1 MPACHP
7 CVTTAQLPPRLG
19 FADPGKSIAAV
30 CRWPARGEETGTG
43 EREGLRRGGDG
54 EGAGA
59 PQGHEERQQDHVVGE
74 GLDGEDPEALVSHL
88 GVWRIPPEDAA
99 PSSRPG
105 EPRLL
110 PEPMESTETLPNADR

>member
-1 MPACHP
+1 MEK
-7 CVTTAQLPPRLG
+7 V
-19 FADPGKSIAAV
+19 
-30 CRWPARGEETGTG
+30 
-43 EREGLRRGGDG
+43 
-54 EGAGA
+54 
-59 PQGHEERQQDHVVGE
+59 QGHPRDMRKGSRTTWWEKVWMEK
-74 GLDGEDPEALVSHL
+74 DPEALVSHL